1 MNLFS
6 SNLKRN
12 DLIKLCKE
20 NNFQSI
26 KINVFR
32 NHSFEVISSIIN
44 AFLAFSKLKAEFN
57 ISSYDDSLNFDNY
70 KDAKIN
76 IIFLDLNNYKN
87 NIDDFIKEKIQELSN
102 LSKVPIIALL
112 LGKTS
117 LKEYD
122 IYEILK
128 PFIDKNL
135 IIDESNFEI
144 NASRLSNKACIS
156 LAQIL
161 GLSIIPSL
169 LKPKL
174 KAIITD
180 LDNTL
185 YDGILGE
192 DGINNLKLNQNHK
205 NLQNELLNL
214 KNQGILLAICS
225 KNDEKDVKNLFE
237 KRKDFPLKIDDF
249 ALIKANWQS
258 KDENIKEIIKFFNIG
273 FDSVLFIDDNIA
285 EIENVRY
292 LGIKTLL
299 ANEESYFALKLFPGL
314 LKTKLSK
321 EDELRNADIKAN
333 LQRQELNKLSQKDYF
348 ENLQI
353 HLKFEINNKQSL
365 ERISQLLNKTNQ
377 FISNYSRMSL
387 KECENFMQENA
398 ILTITMSDKL
408 SDSGIIAIFIACKN
422 NDDLIIKDLCISC
435 RALGRKLEK
444 IMFFKAL
451 ELLKKYFDTKNI
463 KLYFQ
468 KGPRNTPFLEFL
480 HSLKNDIKDD
490 YALIYEEKISYE
502 GLVIES

>member
-6 SNLKRN
+6 PNLKRN
-12 DLIKLCKE
+12 DLIKLGKE

-44 AFLAFSKLKAEFN
+44 AFLAFSELKAEFN

-102 LSKVPIIALL
+102 LSKAPIITLL

-237 KRKDFPLKIDDF
+237 KR
-249 ALIKANWQS
+249 
-258 KDENIKEIIKFFNIG
+258 
-273 FDSVLFIDDNIA
+273 
-285 EIENVRY
+285 
-292 LGIKTLL
+292 
-299 ANEESYFALKLFPGL
+299 
-314 LKTKLSK
+314 
-321 EDELRNADIKAN
+321 
-333 LQRQELNKLSQKDYF
+333 
-348 ENLQI
+348 
-353 HLKFEINNKQSL
+353 
-365 ERISQLLNKTNQ
+365 
-377 FISNYSRMSL
+377 
-387 KECENFMQENA
+387 
-398 ILTITMSDKL
+398 
-408 SDSGIIAIFIACKN
+408 
-422 NDDLIIKDLCISC
+422 
-435 RALGRKLEK
+435 
-444 IMFFKAL
+444 
-451 ELLKKYFDTKNI
+451 
-463 KLYFQ
+463 
-468 KGPRNTPFLEFL
+468 
-480 HSLKNDIKDD
+480 
-490 YALIYEEKISYE
+490 
-502 GLVIES
+502 

>member
-1 MNLFS
+1 
-6 SNLKRN
+6 
-12 DLIKLCKE
+12 
-20 NNFQSI
+20 
-26 KINVFR
+26 
-32 NHSFEVISSIIN
+32 
-44 AFLAFSKLKAEFN
+44 
-57 ISSYDDSLNFDNY
+57 
-70 KDAKIN
+70 
-76 IIFLDLNNYKN
+76 
-87 NIDDFIKEKIQELSN
+87 
-102 LSKVPIIALL
+102 
-112 LGKTS
+112 
-117 LKEYD
+117 
-122 IYEILK
+122 
-128 PFIDKNL
+128 
-135 IIDESNFEI
+135 
-144 NASRLSNKACIS
+144 
-156 LAQIL
+156 
-161 GLSIIPSL
+161 
-169 LKPKL
+169 
-174 KAIITD
+174 
-180 LDNTL
+180 
-185 YDGILGE
+185 
-192 DGINNLKLNQNHK
+192 
-205 NLQNELLNL
+205 
-214 KNQGILLAICS
+214 
-225 KNDEKDVKNLFE
+225 
-237 KRKDFPLKIDDF
+237 
-249 ALIKANWQS
+249 
-258 KDENIKEIIKFFNIG
+258 FNIG

-333 LQRQELNKLSQKDYF
+333 LQRQELSKLSQKDYF

-365 ERISQLLNKTNQ
+365 ERINQLLNKTNQ

-387 KECENFMQENA
+387 KECEDFMQENA
-398 ILTITMSDKL
+398 ILTIAMSDKL

-468 KGPRNTPFLEFL
+468 KGQKNTPFLEFL
-480 HSLKNDIKDD
+480 HSLKNDIKDN

>member
-6 SNLKRN
+6 PNLKRN
-12 DLIKLCKE
+12 DLIKLGKE

-102 LSKVPIIALL
+102 LSKAPIITLL

-135 IIDESNFEI
+135 IIDENNFEI

-169 LKPKL
+169 LRPKL

-225 KNDEKDVKNLFE
+225 KNDEKD
-237 KRKDFPLKIDDF
+237 
-249 ALIKANWQS
+249 
-258 KDENIKEIIKFFNIG
+258 
-273 FDSVLFIDDNIA
+273 
-285 EIENVRY
+285 
-292 LGIKTLL
+292 
-299 ANEESYFALKLFPGL
+299 
-314 LKTKLSK
+314 
-321 EDELRNADIKAN
+321 
-333 LQRQELNKLSQKDYF
+333 
-348 ENLQI
+348 
-353 HLKFEINNKQSL
+353 
-365 ERISQLLNKTNQ
+365 
-377 FISNYSRMSL
+377 
-387 KECENFMQENA
+387 
-398 ILTITMSDKL
+398 
-408 SDSGIIAIFIACKN
+408 
-422 NDDLIIKDLCISC
+422 
-435 RALGRKLEK
+435 
-444 IMFFKAL
+444 
-451 ELLKKYFDTKNI
+451 
-463 KLYFQ
+463 
-468 KGPRNTPFLEFL
+468 
-480 HSLKNDIKDD
+480 
-490 YALIYEEKISYE
+490 
-502 GLVIES
+502 